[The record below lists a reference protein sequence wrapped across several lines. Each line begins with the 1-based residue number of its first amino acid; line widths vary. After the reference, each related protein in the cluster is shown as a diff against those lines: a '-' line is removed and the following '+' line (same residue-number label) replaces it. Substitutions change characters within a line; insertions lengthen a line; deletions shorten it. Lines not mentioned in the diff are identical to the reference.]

1 MNDTQTQ
8 EKDVA
13 SADSTKIQFS
23 QQNET
28 CRKRML
34 RQLIF
39 QSTSPGAAEKTKT
52 QLCLRCFSC

>member
-1 MNDTQTQ
+1 MNDTQ

-28 CRKRML
+28 HRKRML
-34 RQLIF
+34 HQLIV
-39 QSTSPGAAEKTKT
+39 QSTSPGAAEKIKT
-52 QLCLRCFSC
+52 QLCFRGFSC

>member
-1 MNDTQTQ
+1 MNDTQ

-28 CRKRML
+28 HRKRML
-34 RQLIF
+34 HQLILP
-39 QSTSPGAAEKTKT
+39 STSPGAAKKIKT
-52 QLCLRCFSC
+52 QL